1 MIIEYLFY
9 IFLVATVIQLLY
21 HVLIFIRIWFY
32 KQSEPVNY
40 KPVSV
45 IVSSKNQ
52 LNDLRSNLIYFL
64 DQDYP
69 DFEVIVINDASSDGT
84 DDYLEELEKKYDH
97 LKVVTNTIQEN
108 DRFNKGKKF
117 GITLAIKSA
126 SHDTLLFS
134 DADSY
139 PSSNQWIKKMQ
150 SSFSSKNQIV
160 LAYSRL
166 EKRKGL
172 LNRLLRYESLYEG
185 LLSFSCTLCGFSL
198 LAQRRNLGY
207 NRALFFSINGFFSHL
222 NLSRGEAKLFV
233 DEASD
238 SRNTNVCL
246 SPEGMTLSNK
256 QKSYL
261 EWFSDKRSD
270 FHLAKRLRF
279 SSLMLLRMN
288 FLSQFSFWM
297 LFPILLIYQIDT
309 HLVLLVFTLRFCLQ
323 YIVYWKMC
331 KFTNE
336 YGLLW
341 FLPFYEI
348 SLMLIHFILS
358 LSTFIKK
365 VHDLD

>member
-52 LNDLRSNLIYFL
+52 LNDLRITIIFL

-69 DFEVIVINDASSDGT
+69 EFEVIVINDASSDGT

-126 SHDTLLFS
+126 LHDTLLFS
-134 DADSY
+134 DNSY
-139 PSSNQWIKKMQ
+139 PFSNQWIKKMQ
-150 SSFSSKNQIV
+150 SSFSSNNQIV

-185 LLSFSCTLCGFSL
+185 LLSFSCTLCGFPL

-207 NRALFFSINGFFSHL
+207 DRALFFSINGFFSHL

-261 EWFSDKRSD
+261 EWFSDKRID

-279 SSLMLLRMN
+279 SSLILLRMN
-288 FLSQFSFWM
+288 FFSQFSFWM
-297 LFPILLIYQIDT
+297 LFPILLIYQIDM
-309 HLVLLVFTLRFCLQ
+309 HLVLLVFSLRFCLQ

-341 FLPFYEI
+341 FPTFYEI
-348 SLMLIHFILS
+348 SLMLIHLILS

-365 VHDLD
+365 VHDWD

>member
-1 MIIEYLFY
+1 MIVEYLFY
-9 IFLVATVIQLLY
+9 IFLVATVVQLLY

-32 KQSEPVNY
+32 KESEHFNY
-40 KPVSV
+40 EPVSV

-52 LNDLRSNLIYFL
+52 LDDLRSNLIYFL
-64 DQDYP
+64 DQEYP
-69 DFEVIVINDASSDGT
+69 KFEVIVINDASSDGT
-84 DDYLEELEKKYDH
+84 DDYLEELQKKYDY

-126 SHDTLLFS
+126 THDNLLFS

-139 PSSNQWIKKMQ
+139 PSSTQWIKKMQ
-150 SSFSSKNQIV
+150 ASVSSKNQIV

-172 LNRLLRYESLYEG
+172 FNRLLRYESLYEG
-185 LLSFSCTLCGFSL
+185 LLSFSCSLCGFPL
-198 LAQRRNLGY
+198 LAQRRNIAY
-207 NRALFFSINGFFSHL
+207 NRGLFFSINGFFSHL

-233 DEASD
+233 DEASN
-238 SRNTNVCL
+238 SRNTAVCL
-246 SPEGMTLSNK
+246 SADAMTLSNK

-261 EWFSDKRSD
+261 EWFYHKRSY
-270 FHLAKRLRF
+270 FHLVKRLRF
-279 SSLMLLRMN
+279 SSLLILGMN
-288 FLSQFSFWM
+288 FFSQLIFW
-297 LFPILLIYQIDT
+297 LLIPILLIYQINT
-309 HLVLLVFTLRFCLQ
+309 KWVLLAFSLRFCMQ

-341 FLPFYEI
+341 FLPLYEI
-348 SLMLIHFILS
+348 SLMLIHFMLY

-365 VHDLD
+365 VHDWD